1 MKRPFL
7 KKLISFS
14 LAMITA
20 FSASAATFGAAA
32 ADNSGKY
39 VKDVYIAYG
48 EKKEDAEAWLK
59 KNGWEPIAD
68 LNEGKSS
75 KATGIHNAVA
85 MMGIKRTSDPD
96 EAITD
101 MATMYMKGGY
111 SFDDYDNL
119 VAKKKKDITEFINT
133 FVPALEEYRQ
143 NYSGKGSKGGKI
155 RAQAAHDLLNKFY
168 DGDPN
173 DEYAVNDTGKPL
185 GDLLLNE
192 TKTEIGDSA
201 YESLSDKEKKNTA
214 DLQPIILESSGPAV
228 LMIEQALALATDSS
242 KKSWMDRL
250 DGLTGNDLVNKIDQ
264 YAPEAAGQDLAP
276 SAALTLLA
284 AHFEDYATKLAEQW
298 SDVNEDIRWYEEYCE
313 ENGFAI
319 EGSTD
324 AEDGTDCE
332 EFFAQLKEEDEA
344 RYQEEFTR
352 FSRVSTYYFAIKKVN
367 YSGDWGDKLYDF
379 LRPEDE
385 DADYSEDIEAFA
397 PLAASLSDGQRAAL
411 EFISLSTLLKLG
423 VNSAAVTKADFPSV
437 EDAFSDKDGEELENI
452 SIYSGMNRAI
462 FRKGVALTSKAL
474 EQKSFGKDPYDI
486 LWDEFGLV
494 DILSY
499 ATLGAGFI
507 TLAAGAAMAIYS
519 ARALPGMMNAIGLQM
534 RHLKDVMR
542 IVELR
547 ARPVSDF
554 NYIVGTSWT
563 QEEGVAI
570 TKMAELGTSG
580 RWMMGIGGA
589 FMLIAAAL
597 KGAELYQ
604 FYHRDFSAIP
614 TMMVDEADIVSHDTD
629 EEGNQVELI
638 DFDQFA
644 YYEVVKCNRQEIGI
658 HTNAQNGVA
667 DYKEWGC
674 GDAADI
680 NADVGKQW
688 VALYVNRSSGK
699 GNPILADSLKLQKGS
714 DKTPSDCNGWLHMF
728 NYQNP
733 VKIDDIAYCYR
744 EDNKGMYL
752 FWKSDESA
760 YTASTF
766 SQGYLALVGI
776 GGLALGIF
784 GTSLVMTTKR
794 KKQKHE

>member
-1 MKRPFL
+1 M
-7 KKLISFS
+7 
-14 LAMITA
+14 
-20 FSASAATFGAAA
+20 
-32 ADNSGKY
+32 
-39 VKDVYIAYG
+39 
-48 EKKEDAEAWLK
+48 
-59 KNGWEPIAD
+59 
-68 LNEGKSS
+68 
-75 KATGIHNAVA
+75 
-85 MMGIKRTSDPD
+85 
-96 EAITD
+96 
-101 MATMYMKGGY
+101 
-111 SFDDYDNL
+111 
-119 VAKKKKDITEFINT
+119 
-133 FVPALEEYRQ
+133 
-143 NYSGKGSKGGKI
+143 
-155 RAQAAHDLLNKFY
+155 
-168 DGDPN
+168 
-173 DEYAVNDTGKPL
+173 
-185 GDLLLNE
+185 
-192 TKTEIGDSA
+192 
-201 YESLSDKEKKNTA
+201 
-214 DLQPIILESSGPAV
+214 
-228 LMIEQALALATDSS
+228 
-242 KKSWMDRL
+242 
-250 DGLTGNDLVNKIDQ
+250 
-264 YAPEAAGQDLAP
+264 
-276 SAALTLLA
+276 
-284 AHFEDYATKLAEQW
+284 
-298 SDVNEDIRWYEEYCE
+298 
-313 ENGFAI
+313 
-319 EGSTD
+319 
-324 AEDGTDCE
+324 
-332 EFFAQLKEEDEA
+332 
-344 RYQEEFTR
+344 
-352 FSRVSTYYFAIKKVN
+352 
-367 YSGDWGDKLYDF
+367 
-379 LRPEDE
+379 
-385 DADYSEDIEAFA
+385 
-397 PLAASLSDGQRAAL
+397 
-411 EFISLSTLLKLG
+411 
-423 VNSAAVTKADFPSV
+423 TKADFPSV

-728 NYQNP
+728 NYKNP

-766 SQGYLALVGI
+766 SQGYLALTGI

-784 GTSLVMTTKR
+784 GTSLVMTAKR

>member
-20 FSASAATFGAAA
+20 FSASVATFGAAA

-75 KATGIHNAVA
+75 KATGKHNAVA

-201 YESLSDKEKKNTA
+201 YESLSDEEKKNTA
-214 DLQPIILESSGPAV
+214 DLQQIILESTGPAV
-228 LMIEQALALATDSS
+228 LLIEQALALATDSS

-264 YAPEAAGQDLAP
+264 YAPEAAGQDLAS

-332 EFFAQLKEEDEA
+332 EFFAQLQEEDEA

-519 ARALPGMMNAIGLQM
+519 ARALPGMMNAMGLQM

-728 NYQNP
+728 NYKNP

-766 SQGYLALVGI
+766 SQGYLALTGI

-784 GTSLVMTTKR
+784 GTSLVMTAKR

>member
-214 DLQPIILESSGPAV
+214 DLQQIILESSGPAV

-580 RWMMGIGGA
+580 RWMMVIGGA